1 MLTMLASLSILA
13 SDAGP
18 VMLKPEFWVAVSFFG
33 FVGLLLY
40 YKVPDVIG
48 KALDDR
54 ADKIKLE
61 LDEARRLREEAQA
74 LLADY
79 QKKGE
84 AAEEE
89 AKAIVDQARREADA
103 LGTETRKSLIESLD
117 RRSKIAEEKIAR
129 AEAQAVAE
137 VRSIAVDT
145 AIAAAERVLAGKVS
159 PKSGSGLV
167 DQAIRGLKGKLN

>member
-1 MLTMLASLSILA
+1 MLTMLAG
-13 SDAGP
+13 DAGS
-18 VMLKPEFWVAVSFFG
+18 VMAKPEFWVAVSFFG

-40 YKVPDVIG
+40 YNVPDLIG

-54 ADKIKLE
+54 ANRIKQE

-79 QKKGE
+79 QKKRE

-89 AKAIVDQARREADA
+89 ARAIVEQARREADA
-103 LGTETRKSLIESLD
+103 LAIETRKSLIESLD
-117 RRSKIAEEKIAR
+117 RRSKLAEEKIAR

-145 AIAAAERVLAGKVS
+145 AVAAAERVLAGTMS
-159 PKSGSGLV
+159 AQAGAGLI
-167 DQAIRGLKGKLN
+167 DQAIRNLKGKLN

>member
-1 MLTMLASLSILA
+1 MLTMLAGAPGS
-13 SDAGP
+13 
-18 VMLKPEFWVAVSFFG
+18 VMSKPEFWVAVSFFG

-40 YKVPDVIG
+40 YKVPDLIG

-54 ADKIKLE
+54 ADRIKQE

-79 QKKGE
+79 QKKRE

-89 AKAIVDQARREADA
+89 AKAIVEQARREADA
-103 LGTETRKSLIESLD
+103 LATETRKGLIESLE
-117 RRSKIAEEKIAR
+117 RRSKLAEEKIAR

-159 PKSGSGLV
+159 AQSGSGLV
-167 DQAIRGLKGKLN
+167 DHAIRGLKGKLN

>member
-1 MLTMLASLSILA
+1 MLTMLAGE
-13 SDAGP
+13 AGS
-18 VMLKPEFWVAVSFFG
+18 VMAKPEFWVAVSFFG

-40 YKVPDVIG
+40 YNVPDLVG

-54 ADKIKLE
+54 ADRITQE

-74 LLADY
+74 LLGDY
-79 QKKGE
+79 QKKRE

-89 AKAIVDQARREADA
+89 ARAIVEQARREADA
-103 LGTETRKSLIESLD
+103 LATETRKNLIESLE
-117 RRSKIAEEKIAR
+117 RRSKLAEEKIAR

-145 AIAAAERVLAGKVS
+145 AIAASERILAGKVS
-159 PKSGSGLV
+159 AQSGAGLV